1 MKKLFILLSLVTVV
15 ANAKMYKCQDADG
28 NIQYTQTPTAD
39 CSREIETTTGQFII
53 SGEETSE
60 IPEIKKEIPKFP
72 KDSDRVENLSPEE
85 IAAKNAE
92 ILKQNCD
99 MATDNLNL
107 LNTDKL
113 LVKNDKDGEPML
125 YTKEMR
131 EQEQAKIQK
140 YIDDNCT
147 KQNNNGS
154 DGFYNTLLLK

>member
-15 ANAKMYKCQDADG
+15 ANAKMYKCQDVYG

-85 IAAKNAE
+85 IAVKNAE
-92 ILKQNCD
+92 ILKRNCD

-107 LNTDKL
+107 LNADKPL
-113 LVKNDKDGEPML
+113 AKNNEDGEPML

-147 KQNNNGS
+147 KQN
-154 DGFYNTLLLK
+154 K